1 MAEEQQS
8 DSGLSMLDLVFK
20 IVQATLAT
28 LAVYRSARSALNAW
42 KSIYTMIRGDS
53 GEATDES
60 IDEAA

>member
-1 MAEEQQS
+1 MTDDSQSEQGIS
-8 DSGLSMLDLVFK
+8 VLDLAFK
-20 IVQATLAT
+20 VVQATLAT

-53 GEATDES
+53 GEAIDES